1 MHDDQD
7 SLQIGDFAALV
18 RLSIPQLRRYDRM
31 QLEPEGRSI
40 GMPGTGIGRGS
51 ERGEPRVLVKNL
63 DGGAADCFD
72 VCRPEPTVARFS
84 DPEQHTPTRWHECR
98 HTVDNDATGRH
109 R

>member
-72 VCRPEPTVARFS
+72 VCRPVSPGVAR
-84 DPEQHTPTRWHECR
+84 WR
-98 HTVDNDATGRH
+98 HCQRYDDIRAIESACVVQDR
-109 R
+109 